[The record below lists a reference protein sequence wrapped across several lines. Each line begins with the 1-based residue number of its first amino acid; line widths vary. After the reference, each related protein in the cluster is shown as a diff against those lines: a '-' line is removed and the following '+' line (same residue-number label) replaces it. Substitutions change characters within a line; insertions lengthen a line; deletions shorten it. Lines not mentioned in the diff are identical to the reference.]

1 MCQIFGIKG
10 DGFQSTKSNFPKLRQ
25 LFSPMQ
31 GLAKLIVIEDDSAVR
46 SYLNTILEFVGE
58 QCEAITSSQIDQIDW
73 SSVWAGC
80 ILGSLRSQVLPKA
93 LSDSL
98 LRANHIPVIIANK
111 QSYSLDE
118 FPNYI
123 GELEFPLNY
132 AQLSEALRHCKEFL
146 GRKGVQAHT
155 PLRNNILFRSL
166 VGQSHGI
173 QNVRHLIEQV
183 ANTEANVLILGESG
197 TGKEVV
203 ARNIHYHSSRKD
215 GPFVPINCG
224 AIPGDLLESEL
235 FGHEKG
241 AFTGAITSRKGRFE
255 LAEGGTL
262 FLDEIGDMPMAM
274 QVKLL
279 RVLQE
284 RCFERVGGNTTI
296 KANVRII
303 AATHRNLEHM
313 IADES
318 FREDLFYR
326 LNVFPIEMPPLRDRK
341 DDIPLLLQ
349 ELMAR
354 MEAEGAQPICFTPR
368 AINSL
373 VEHDWP
379 GNVRELANLV
389 ERMVILYPNSL
400 VDVNHLPT
408 KYRYSDIP
416 EFQPEFNNIAPVE
429 EQERDVLANIF
440 AEDFSMDDSQDFI
453 SGMDAMTQ
461 GLPPEGINL
470 KEMLADLEV
479 SMINQALDAQA
490 GVVARAADMLGM
502 RRTTLV
508 EKMRKYN
515 MQR

>member
-1 MCQIFGIKG
+1 
-10 DGFQSTKSNFPKLRQ
+10 
-25 LFSPMQ
+25 MQ
-31 GLAKLIVIEDDSAVR
+31 GLAKLLVIEDDAQARTNLS
-46 SYLNTILEFVGE
+46 NILEFVGE
-58 QCEAITSSQIDQIDW
+58 QCEAISSDQVEEIDW
-73 SSVWAGC
+73 SAIWAGC
-80 ILGSLRSQVLPKA
+80 IVGSVAGGKLAPN
-93 LSDSL
+93 LSEKL
-98 LRANHIPVIIANK
+98 ARANHVPLLIAGQHSYPV
-111 QSYSLDE
+111 DE
-118 FPNYI
+118 LTHYV
-123 GELEFPLNY
+123 GELDFPLNY
-132 AQLSEALRHCKEFL
+132 PQLSEALRHCKDFL
-146 GRKGVQAHT
+146 GRKGMNVVSSARKNT
-155 PLRNNILFRSL
+155 LFRSL

-173 QNVRHLIEQV
+173 KEVRHLIEQV
-183 ANTEANVLILGESG
+183 SSTEANVLILGESG

-203 ARNIHYHSSRKD
+203 ARNIHYHSTRRS

-224 AIPGDLLESEL
+224 AIPPDLLESEL

-262 FLDEIGDMPMAM
+262 FLDEIGDMPMPM

-296 KANVRII
+296 KVDVRVI
-303 AATHRNLEHM
+303 AATHRNLESM
-313 IADES
+313 IEDES
-318 FREDLFYR
+318 FREDLYYR
-326 LNVFPIEMPPLRDRK
+326 LNVFPIEMPALRDRK

-349 ELMAR
+349 ELMTR

-368 AINSL
+368 SINSL
-373 VEHDWP
+373 MEHDWP

-389 ERMVILYPNSL
+389 ERMIILYPNSL

-416 EFQPEFNNIAPVE
+416 EFQPGYNTGRTVE
-429 EQERDVLANIF
+429 EQERDAFYDIF
-440 AEDFSMDDSQDFI
+440 SEDFSLESNDLFQDSEAAPQN
-453 SGMDAMTQ
+453 
-461 GLPPEGINL
+461 LPPEGVNL

-479 SMINQALDAQA
+479 NMINQALEAQG

-515 MQR
+515 LQR

>member
-1 MCQIFGIKG
+1 M
-10 DGFQSTKSNFPKLRQ
+10 QS
-25 LFSPMQ
+25 
-31 GLAKLIVIEDDSAVR
+31 LAKLLVIEDDAAIR
-46 SYLNTILEFVGE
+46 LNLSVILEFVGE
-58 QCEAITSSQIDQIDW
+58 QCEVIESTQLAQVNW
-73 SSVWAGC
+73 SAVWAGC
-80 ILGSLRSQVLPKA
+80 ILGSLRGQA
-93 LSDSL
+93 LSQELIQSL
-98 LRANHIPVIIANK
+98 AKANHIPLLMANK
-111 QSYSLDE
+111 QSYSLEE
-118 FPNYI
+118 FPNYV
-123 GELEFPLNY
+123 GELDFPLNY
-132 AQLSEALRHCKEFL
+132 PQLSEALRHCKEFL
-146 GRKGVQAHT
+146 GRKGFQVLAT
-155 PLRNNILFRSL
+155 ARKNTLFRSL
-166 VGQSHGI
+166 VGQSMGI
-173 QNVRHLIEQV
+173 QEVRHLIEQV
-183 ANTEANVLILGESG
+183 STTEANVLILGESG

-203 ARNIHYHSSRKD
+203 ARNIHYHSGRRN

-224 AIPGDLLESEL
+224 AIPAELLESEL

-262 FLDEIGDMPMAM
+262 FLDEIGDMPMSM

-284 RCFERVGGNTTI
+284 RCFERVGGNSTI
-296 KANVRII
+296 KANVRVI
-303 AATHRNLEHM
+303 AATHRNLEEM
-313 IADES
+313 IDDQK
-318 FREDLFYR
+318 FREDLYYR
-326 LNVFPIEMPPLRDRK
+326 LNVFPIEMPALRDRI

-349 ELMAR
+349 ELMTR

-368 AINSL
+368 AINSMM
-373 VEHDWP
+373 EHDWP

-416 EFQPEFNNIAPVE
+416 EFQPEPSRFSSVE
-429 EQERDVLANIF
+429 EQERDVLEGIF
-440 AEDFSMDDSQDFI
+440 SEDFNFEEPHEFAADI
-453 SGMDAMTQ
+453 DAPQ
-461 GLPPEGINL
+461 ALPPEGVNL
-470 KEMLADLEV
+470 KELLADLEV
-479 SMINQALDAQA
+479 NLINQALEAQG